1 MVWAPDYV
9 TLAEAKANLRIPEAD
24 TADDADLQL
33 HITAASRNVD
43 RFAGRQF
50 GKVDALTERY
60 YTARWDRDE
69 RRWYVDTDDIHAA
82 AGLAVA
88 FDAAGDGTYS
98 LEVTGAVLEP
108 RNAPA
113 DGKPWER
120 LRLTADTRLGTA
132 QDAVRVSSPSFGW
145 AAFPK
150 PVRDAVHLQLNRF
163 FVRRNSPYGVAG
175 SPELGNE
182 MRLLNKLDPDV
193 EVMVR
198 PFQRYWA
205 GV

>member
-1 MVWAPDYV
+1 MVWAPDYI
-9 TLAEAKANLRIPEAD
+9 TLPEAKANLRIPVAD
-24 TADDADLQL
+24 TADDADLTL
-33 HITAASRNVD
+33 HITAASRNID
-43 RFAGRQF
+43 RFANRQF
-50 GKVDALTERY
+50 GKVDAITARY

-69 RRWYVDTDDIHAA
+69 LRWYVDVDDIHAA

-88 FDAAGDGTYS
+88 FDTDDDGTYS
-98 LEVTGAVLEP
+98 LDVTGAVLEP
-108 RNAPA
+108 RNAAA

-132 QDAVRVSSPSFGW
+132 NEAVRVTTPSFGW
-145 AAFPK
+145 AAVPK
-150 PVRDAVHLQLNRF
+150 PVKDAVHLQVNRF

-205 GV
+205 AV

>member
-1 MVWAPDYV
+1 MPWKPDYV
-9 TLAEAKANLRIPEAD
+9 TLDEAKANLRIPPAD

-33 HITAASRNVD
+33 HITAASRNID

-50 GKVDALTERY
+50 GKVESSVARY
-60 YTARWDRDE
+60 YTACWDRE
-69 RRWYVDTDDIHAA
+69 ARRWYVDVDDLHDA

-88 FDAAGDGTYS
+88 YDDAGDGTYS

-108 RNAPA
+108 RNAAA
-113 DGKPWER
+113 DGEPWTR
-120 LRLTADTRLGTA
+120 LRLTADTRLSTTP
-132 QDAVRVSSPSFGW
+132 DAIRVTSAGWGW
-145 AAFPK
+145 AEVPK
-150 PVRDAVHLQLNRF
+150 PVRDGVHLQVNRF

-205 GV
+205 AV

>member
-1 MVWAPDYV
+1 MVWQPDYI
-9 TLAEAKANLRIPEAD
+9 TLPEAKANLRIPVAD
-24 TADDADLQL
+24 TADDADLTL
-33 HITAASRNVD
+33 HITAASRNID
-43 RFAGRQF
+43 RFANRQF
-50 GKVDALTERY
+50 GKVDAITARY

-69 RRWYVDTDDIHAA
+69 LRWYVDVDDIHAA

-88 FDAAGDGTYS
+88 FDTDDDGTYS
-98 LEVTGAVLEP
+98 LDVTGAVLEP
-108 RNAPA
+108 RNAAA

-132 QDAVRVSSPSFGW
+132 NEAVRVTTPSFGW
-145 AAFPK
+145 AAVPK
-150 PVRDAVHLQLNRF
+150 PVKDAVHLQVNRF

-205 GV
+205 AV

>member
-1 MVWAPDYV
+1 MVWQPDYI
-9 TLAEAKANLRIPEAD
+9 TLPEAKANLRIPVAD
-24 TADDADLQL
+24 TADDADLLL
-33 HITAASRNVD
+33 HITAASRNID
-43 RFAGRQF
+43 RFANRQF
-50 GKVDALTERY
+50 GKVDAITARY

-69 RRWYVDTDDIHAA
+69 LRWYVDVDDIHAA

-88 FDAAGDGTYS
+88 FDTDDDGTYS
-98 LEVTGAVLEP
+98 LDVTGAVLEP
-108 RNAPA
+108 RNAAA

-132 QDAVRVSSPSFGW
+132 NEAVRVTTPSFGW
-145 AAFPK
+145 AAVPK
-150 PVRDAVHLQLNRF
+150 PVKDAVHLQVNRF

-205 GV
+205 AV

>member
-1 MVWAPDYV
+1 MAWAPDYI
-9 TLAEAKANLRIPEAD
+9 TLAEAKANLRIPPAD
-24 TADDADLQL
+24 TADDADLAL
-33 HITAASRNVD
+33 HITAASRNID
-43 RFAGRQF
+43 RFADRQF
-50 GKVDALTERY
+50 GKVDAVTDRY
-60 YTARWDRDE
+60 YTARWDCDQ
-69 RRWYVDTDDIHAA
+69 RRWYVDVDDIHDA

-88 FDAAGDGTYS
+88 FDSAEDGTYA

-120 LRLTADTRLGTA
+120 LRLTSDTRLGTMM
-132 QDAVRVSSPSFGW
+132 DGIRVRSAGFGW
-145 AAFPK
+145 AAVPK
-150 PVRDAVHLQLNRF
+150 PVKDGVHLQVNRF

-175 SPELGNE
+175 SPDLGNE
-182 MRLLNKLDPDV
+182 IRLLNKLDPDV

-205 GV
+205 AV